1 MNLRRRSK
9 MKGLDKFY
17 TDKEVALKCLDAV
30 KPYLK
35 GVDLI
40 VEPSAGSGVF
50 VGVIKDCLDIEVK
63 AYDIAPDHIDI
74 IEQDYLQLD
83 TDKFNGLNVAVIG
96 NPPFGSRNS
105 MSVKFFK
112 KSIKFANVVGFVL
125 PISQLNNTSQ
135 MYEFDLVDSVDL
147 GLQNY
152 SGRLLHCCFNVY
164 KRPKNGLNKQTKISV
179 EGLTCIEYRRD
190 KNNSYL
196 SKIKDGSFHSICSWG
211 NGSIGKTPKYVGEY
225 SMELYFYSD
234 NTEIMNLV
242 KSIDW
247 LQEVKSISAKKL
259 PKGLALK
266 IISEKLVGY
275 S

>member
-1 MNLRRRSK
+1 

-17 TDKEVALKCLDAV
+17 TEKDVVLKCLDVV

-35 GVDLI
+35 DIDLV

-50 VGVIKDCLDIEVK
+50 VEAIKDCLKLKVK
-63 AYDIAPDHIDI
+63 AYDIAPEHFDI
-74 IEQDYLQLD
+74 EEQDYLELD
-83 TDKFNGLNVAVIG
+83 TDEFNGVNIAVIG

-135 MYEFDLVDSVDL
+135 MYEFDIVESIDL

-164 KRPKNGLNKQTKISV
+164 KRPNKGLNKHKKIV
-179 EGLTCIEYRRD
+179 VDGLTCIEYRRD
-190 KNNSYL
+190 KTNSYL
-196 SKIKDGSFHSICSWG
+196 SKVKDGSFHSICSWG
-211 NGSIGKTPKYVGEY
+211 SIGKTPNYVGEY

-234 NTEIMNLV
+234 DIGIINII
-242 KSIDW
+242 KGIDW
-247 LQEVKSISAKKL
+247 LSEVKSISAKKL

-266 IISEKLVGY
+266 IIDEKIKGNT
-275 S
+275 

>member
-1 MNLRRRSK
+1 

-17 TDKEVALKCLDAV
+17 TEKYVALKCLDVV
-30 KPYLK
+30 KSYLK
-35 GVDLI
+35 GIDLV

-50 VGVIKDCLDIEVK
+50 VEVIKDHSNVK
-63 AYDIAPDHIDI
+63 VEAYDIAPEHLDI
-74 IEQDYLQLD
+74 EEQDYLELD

-112 KSIKFANVVGFVL
+112 KSIKFANVIGFVL

-135 MYEFDLVDSVDL
+135 MYEFDLVESIDL

-164 KRPKNGLNKQTKISV
+164 KRPENGLNKQKKV
-179 EGLTCIEYRRD
+179 VVDGLTCIEYRRD
-190 KNNSYL
+190 KTNSYL
-196 SKIKDGSFHSICSWG
+196 SKVKDGSFHSICSWG

-234 NTEIMNLV
+234 DAHIINVV
-242 KSIDW
+242 KDIDW
-247 LQEVKSISAKKL
+247 LSEVKSISAKKL

-266 IISEKLVGY
+266 IINEKIKGNK
-275 S
+275 

>member
-1 MNLRRRSK
+1 

-17 TDKEVALKCLDAV
+17 TEKDVALKCLDAM

-35 GVDLI
+35 GFDLI

-50 VGVIKDCLDIEVK
+50 VEAVKDHLNLKVE
-63 AYDIAPDHIDI
+63 AYDIAPEHIDI
-74 IEQDYLQLD
+74 VEQDYLVLD

-112 KSIKFANVVGFVL
+112 KSIKFANVIGFVL

-135 MYEFDLVDSVDL
+135 MYEFDLVESIDL

-164 KRPKNGLNKQTKISV
+164 KRPDKGLNKQKKIV
-179 EGLTCIEYRRD
+179 VDGLTCIEYRRD
-190 KNNSYL
+190 KTNSYL
-196 SKIKDGSFHSICSWG
+196 SKVKDGSFHSICSWG
-211 NGSIGKTPKYVGEY
+211 NGSVGKTPKHVGEY

-234 NTEIMNLV
+234 DTHIISVV
-242 KSIDW
+242 KGIDW
-247 LQEVKSISAKKL
+247 WSEVKSISAKKL

-266 IISEKLVGY
+266 IIDEKIKGNT
-275 S
+275 

>member
-1 MNLRRRSK
+1 
-9 MKGLDKFY
+9 MKNLDKFY
-17 TDKEVALKCLDAV
+17 TEKDVALKCLDVV

-50 VGVIKDCLDIEVK
+50 VEAIKDHLNIKVK
-63 AYDIAPDHIDI
+63 AYDIAPEHVDI
-74 IEQDYLQLD
+74 VEQDYLELG
-83 TDKFNGLNVAVIG
+83 TDEFNGLNVAVIG

-112 KSIKFANVVGFVL
+112 KSIKFANVIGFVL

-135 MYEFDLVDSVDL
+135 MYEFDLVESIDL

-164 KRPKNGLNKQTKISV
+164 KRPENCLNKQKKV
-179 EGLTCIEYRRD
+179 VVDGLTCIEYRRD

-196 SKIKDGSFHSICSWG
+196 SKVKDGSFHSICSWG
-211 NGSIGKTPKYVGEY
+211 LS
-225 SMELYFYSD
+225 
-234 NTEIMNLV
+234 
-242 KSIDW
+242 
-247 LQEVKSISAKKL
+247 
-259 PKGLALK
+259 
-266 IISEKLVGY
+266 
-275 S
+275 

>member
-1 MNLRRRSK
+1 

-17 TDKEVALKCLDAV
+17 TEKDVVLKCLDVV

-35 GVDLI
+35 DIDLV

-50 VGVIKDCLDIEVK
+50 VEAIKDRLNLKVK
-63 AYDIAPDHIDI
+63 AYDIAPEHFDI
-74 IEQDYLQLD
+74 EEQDYLELD
-83 TDKFNGLNVAVIG
+83 TDEFNGVNIAVIG

-135 MYEFDLVDSVDL
+135 MYEFDLVESIDL

-164 KRPKNGLNKQTKISV
+164 KRPNKGLNKQKKIV
-179 EGLTCIEYRRD
+179 VDGLTCIEYRRD
-190 KNNSYL
+190 KTNSYL
-196 SKIKDGSFHSICSWG
+196 SKVKDGSFHSICSWG
-211 NGSIGKTPKYVGEY
+211 NGSIGKIPKYVGEY

-234 NTEIMNLV
+234 DIRIINIV
-242 KSIDW
+242 KGIDW
-247 LQEVKSISAKKL
+247 LSEVKSISAKKL

-266 IISEKLVGY
+266 IIDEKIKGNT
-275 S
+275 

>member
-1 MNLRRRSK
+1 

-17 TDKEVALKCLDAV
+17 TEKYVALKCLDVV

-35 GVDLI
+35 GFDLV

-50 VGVIKDCLDIEVK
+50 VEAMKEHLNLKVK
-63 AYDIAPDHIDI
+63 AYDIAPEHVDI
-74 IEQDYLQLD
+74 VEQDYLELD
-83 TDKFNGLNVAVIG
+83 TDKFNELNVAVIG

-112 KSIKFANVVGFVL
+112 KSIKFANVIGFVL

-135 MYEFDLVDSVDL
+135 MYEFDLVESVDL

-164 KRPKNGLNKQTKISV
+164 KRPKNGLNKQKKIV
-179 EGLTCIEYRRD
+179 VDGLTCIEYRRD
-190 KNNSYL
+190 KTNSYL
-196 SKIKDGSFHSICSWG
+196 SKVKDGSFHSICSWG

-234 NTEIMNLV
+234 DARIINVV
-242 KSIDW
+242 KGIDW
-247 LQEVKSISAKKL
+247 LSEVKSISAKKL

-266 IISEKLVGY
+266 IIDEKIKGAT
-275 S
+275 

>member
-1 MNLRRRSK
+1 

-17 TDKEVALKCLDAV
+17 TEQEVALRCLDV
-30 KPYLK
+30 IKPHLK
-35 GVDLI
+35 CVDLI
-40 VEPSAGSGVF
+40 VEPSAGGGVF
-50 VGVIKDCLDIEVK
+50 VEVIKGHLSVKVK
-63 AYDIAPDHIDI
+63 AYDIAPEHNSI
-74 IEQDYLQLD
+74 IEQDYLKLETEQ
-83 TDKFNGLNVAVIG
+83 FESLNVAVIG
-96 NPPFGSRNS
+96 NPPFGSRNA

-112 KSIKFANVVGFVL
+112 KSIKFANVIGFVL

-135 MYEFDLVDSVDL
+135 MYEFDLVESVDL

-152 SGRLLHCCFNVY
+152 SGRKLHCCFNVY
-164 KRPKNGLNKQTKISV
+164 KRPENGLNKHKTIV
-179 EGLTCIEYRRD
+179 VDGLTCIEYRRD

-196 SKIKDGSFHSICSWG
+196 SKVKDGSFHSICSWG

-234 NTEIMNLV
+234 NTEIINLV

-247 LQEVKSISAKKL
+247 LKEVKSISAKKL

>member
-1 MNLRRRSK
+1 

-17 TDKEVALKCLDAV
+17 TEKDVVLKCLDVV

-35 GVDLI
+35 DIDLV

-50 VGVIKDCLDIEVK
+50 VEAIKDRLKLKVK
-63 AYDIAPDHIDI
+63 AYDIAPEHFDI
-74 IEQDYLQLD
+74 EEQDYLELD
-83 TDKFNGLNVAVIG
+83 TDEFNGVNIAVIG

-135 MYEFDLVDSVDL
+135 MYEFDLVESIDL

-164 KRPKNGLNKQTKISV
+164 KRPNGVLNKQKKIV
-179 EGLTCIEYRRD
+179 VDGLTCIEYRRD
-190 KNNSYL
+190 KTNSYL
-196 SKIKDGSFHSICSWG
+196 SKVKDGSFHSICSWG
-211 NGSIGKTPKYVGEY
+211 SIGKTPNYVGEY
-225 SMELYFYSD
+225 SMELYFYSND
-234 NTEIMNLV
+234 IVIIDIV
-242 KSIDW
+242 KGIDW
-247 LQEVKSISAKKL
+247 LSEVKSISAKKL

-266 IISEKLVGY
+266 IIDEKIKGNT
-275 S
+275 

>member
-1 MNLRRRSK
+1 

-17 TDKEVALKCLDAV
+17 TEKDVALKCLDAV
-30 KPYLK
+30 KLYLK

-50 VGVIKDCLDIEVK
+50 VEAIKDRLSVKVK
-63 AYDIAPDHIDI
+63 AYDIAPEHIDI
-74 IEQDYLQLD
+74 TEQDYLKLETEQ
-83 TDKFNGLNVAVIG
+83 FENLNVAVIG

-112 KSIKFANVVGFVL
+112 KSIKFANVIGFVL

-135 MYEFDLVDSVDL
+135 MYEFDLVESIDL

-164 KRPKNGLNKQTKISV
+164 KRPENGLNKQKKV
-179 EGLTCIEYRRD
+179 VVVDGLTCIEYRRD
-190 KNNSYL
+190 KTNSYL
-196 SKIKDGSFHSICSWG
+196 GKIKDGSFHSICSWG
-211 NGSIGKTPKYVGEY
+211 NGSIGKIPKYVGEY

-234 NTEIMNLV
+234 NNEIMNLV
-242 KSIDW
+242 KSVDW
-247 LQEVKSISAKKL
+247 LSEVKSISAKKL

-266 IISEKLVGY
+266 IIDEKIKGNT
-275 S
+275 